1 MKTINNKC
9 GGKKSGCC
17 VEFELPYGLAPKHV
31 TDKLPNIQHQ
41 AGTKKPRKTTS
52 K

>member
-1 MKTINNKC
+1 MKTNKTVGKC
-9 GGKKSGCC
+9 GGKKTGCT

-31 TDKLPNIQHQ
+31 TDRNPGIQVQ
-41 AGTKKPRKTTS
+41 AGSKKPKPS